1 MSEPE
6 LARPDAEAD
15 VSGADKKR
23 QQLKAAREL
32 KAEKKRKRESQLD
45 DIEAR
50 LASLA
55 SILPKKEKTTS
66 VEVSEDEEEEDEKA
80 ESESL
85 PAPKKKVRITRGVP
99 KEEEEDDEQTEGWGP
114 WIFRA
119 ALPVLLPAVSYL
131 IQRNL
136 ESLSENTPPPVPAVQ
151 AQPPHPQANVPVR
164 PRRVQVAPPARS
176 VPSPPPQQKP
186 KVTPVGGSGFVVN

>member
-6 LARPDAEAD
+6 LARPDAAEAD
-15 VSGADKKR
+15 VSGAEKKR

-55 SILPKKEKTTS
+55 SILPKEKAAS
-66 VEVSEDEEEEDEKA
+66 VEVSEDEEEQEEEKDI
-80 ESESL
+80 SE
-85 PAPKKKVRITRGVP
+85 PAPKKKVRITREVP
-99 KEEEEDDEQTEGWGP
+99 TKEEDEDEQAEGWGP
-114 WIFRA
+114 FLFRT
-119 ALPVLLPAVSYL
+119 ALPVLLPAVSYGV
-131 IQRNL
+131 QRYVAG
-136 ESLSENTPPPVPAVQ
+136 LSENAAAPVPAVQ
-151 AQPPHPQANVPVR
+151 EQPPHPQANVPVR
-164 PRRVQVAPPARS
+164 PRRVQVAAPARA
-176 VPSPPPQQKP
+176 VPSPPPPQKP